1 MMMPINHMVPDLNNW
16 GVSDQTIAI
25 LRREPN
31 ILADIAKARN
41 RPPLP
46 PGYCPDVIE
55 VLFEDVPYLRS
66 EQGVLSVLR
75 DCLPDYQP
83 RFIEYRMDEETAFFQ
98 VGSDIVVNRLEGIA
112 DLMGRISCRS

>member
-1 MMMPINHMVPDLNNW
+1 MSNDHTLPNLETW
-16 GVSDQTIAI
+16 GLSAQAIAF
-25 LRREPN
+25 LSQEPE
-31 ILADIAKARN
+31 ILADVAEARN

-75 DCLPDYQP
+75 DCLPNYQP
-83 RFIEYRMDEETAFFQ
+83 QFIEYRLDEETAFFQ
-98 VGSDIVVNRLEGIA
+98 VGSDIIVNRLEAIA
-112 DLMGRISCRS
+112 QLMGRLPCHS

>member
-1 MMMPINHMVPDLNNW
+1 MSNDHTLPNLDTW
-16 GVSDQTIAI
+16 GVSAQAIAVLSHEPEI
-25 LRREPN
+25 LVDLAEARE
-31 ILADIAKARN
+31 

-55 VLFEDVPYLRS
+55 VLFEDLPYLRS

-98 VGSDIVVNRLEGIA
+98 VGSDIVVNRLEAIA
-112 DLMGRISCRS
+112 HLMGRLLCHS

>member
-1 MMMPINHMVPDLNNW
+1 MPNNHTLPNLETW
-16 GVSDQTIAI
+16 GVSAPAI
-25 LRREPN
+25 TVLSQEPEILVDLAEARE
-31 ILADIAKARN
+31 

-46 PGYCPDVIE
+46 PGYYPDVIE

-75 DCLPDYQP
+75 DCLPNYQP

-98 VGSDIVVNRLEGIA
+98 VGSYVVVNRLEGIA
-112 DLMGRISCRS
+112 QLMGRSLCRS